1 MNKDILRRLEQLQLK
16 AEEPVKIYDLYQMP
30 DGSEIKIR
38 FKGDSADEDRKQWI
52 AEHSAK
58 LIDIIIE
65 VDERQCRR

>member
-16 AEEPVKIYDLYQMP
+16 NEEQVKIYDLFRLP

-38 FKGDSADEDRKQWI
+38 FKGSSAGDVIEKRNQWI
-52 AEHSAK
+52 LEHDAE

-65 VDERQCRR
+65 VGEQ